1 MLCSLPPFPGVA
13 FYYLFL
19 QQTIIWLC
27 HVISVVWGIVFP
39 FHFQLCQREGY
50 FRFVH
55 LGMIAVVLVFPVIPV
70 IAASTTG
77 GYSIPRF
84 PPNTCLASDRNVT
97 FYGFVLLI
105 IILLGAGI
113 CLIIFVFWRLT
124 FLLRG
129 RKMQRR
135 RTRKEMRVSNNIILT
150 IAHCI
155 VSFKSLIVS
164 HYRPKVT
171 NA

>member
-1 MLCSLPPFPGVA
+1 MVFYSLPPRCGILLSLLTANHHLALPRHLSCLGRCLSVSLSTVSKGR
-13 FYYLFL
+13 LF
-19 QQTIIWLC
+19 QICTFGND
-27 HVISVVWGIVFP
+27 SS
-39 FHFQLCQREGY
+39 RS
-50 FRFVH
+50 
-55 LGMIAVVLVFPVIPV
+55 VIPV

-84 PPNTCLASDRNVT
+84 PPNTCLASDHNVT